1 MVFTLGQME
10 GSMWDYGLMGSRM
23 GRQSTTIVMEPY
35 RLDFGRMEREFYRG
49 KSMIC
54 EMDELKL

>member
-1 MVFTLGQME
+1 
-10 GSMWDYGLMGSRM
+10 MWDYGLMGSRM